1 MNSFE
6 EYLDEDDIQNMPEY
20 LREIHAIR
28 KAIANETSGLSVEET
43 NNFFREKAAKAFS
56 ELGLPPP
63 RYENL
68 AGKGRIRKDEPIL
81 TK

>member
-1 MNSFE
+1 MKNFE
-6 EYLDEDDIQNMPEY
+6 EYLNDDDIQRMPEY

-28 KAIANETSGLSVEET
+28 KAIAEETSGLSVDET
-43 NNFFREKAAKAFS
+43 NNLLREEAAKAFS